1 LIKKLVVISSNYRVK
16 GKGNLPFVCNH
27 AHLCGFETTNF
38 CHKHNTFIVEREL
51 MDGLIIGLDRALRV
65 ISGVASAA
73 RPTPAARL
81 PDSELNDAERR
92 RSAGLMRV
100 NHVGEVCAQAL
111 YAAQGQFSRNPATQA
126 QFNDAAREEEDH
138 LAWTAGRLDE
148 LNSHTSFLNPLWYAG
163 AYAMGTAAARLGDA
177 RSLGFVVETERQVEA
192 HLASHL
198 ERLPA
203 ADYKS
208 RAIVEQMRQDEVA
221 HGEAAKALGATE
233 LPPVARKAMRAMSK
247 VMTGL
252 AYYI

>member
-1 LIKKLVVISSNYRVK
+1 
-16 GKGNLPFVCNH
+16 VCND
-27 AHLCGFETTNF
+27 ARLCGFETTKF
-38 CHKHNTFIVEREL
+38 CHKYNTFLVEREL

-81 PDSELNDAERR
+81 ADSELNDAERR

-111 YAAQGQFSRNPATQA
+111 YAAQGQFSQSPATQA

-163 AYAMGTAAARLGDA
+163 AYAMGTVAARLGDA

-203 ADYKS
+203 ADHKS

-233 LPPVARKAMRAMSK
+233 LPVVARKAMRAMSK

>member
-1 LIKKLVVISSNYRVK
+1 
-16 GKGNLPFVCNH
+16 
-27 AHLCGFETTNF
+27 
-38 CHKHNTFIVEREL
+38 

-81 PDSELNDAERR
+81 EENDLGEAERR

-111 YAAQGQFSRNPATQA
+111 YAAQGRFSRNAETRL
-126 QFNDAAREEEDH
+126 QFSHAAREEEDH
-138 LAWTAGRLDE
+138 LAWTAQRLEE
-148 LNSHTSFLNPLWYAG
+148 LNSHTSVLNPLWYAG
-163 AYAMGTAAARLGDA
+163 AYAMGAVAARLGDA

-198 ERLPA
+198 DRLPA
-203 ADYKS
+203 ADLKS
-208 RAIVEQMRQDEVA
+208 RAVVEQMRQDEVA
-221 HGEAAKALGATE
+221 HGAAAQALGAAE
-233 LPPVARKAMRAMSK
+233 MPPAARKVMRAMSK